1 MTASYSDDIS
11 DHSFTVMFIP
21 KNTNR
26 QRISRLEIAIENCKT
41 YSVTYD
47 SFGNQKLYGRIM
59 APHRTF
65 NVKISGIAETGL
77 DIFEEYT
84 DYPFSA
90 VMLKAQTALTQPGE
104 KLRAYHRSLRPEQ
117 YSGDYEKAL
126 HIMRSL
132 PQAFT
137 YRKGATAV
145 HETAENAFALGS
157 GVCQD
162 YAHIMTA
169 LLRAE
174 HIPARYVVG
183 MMPGEG
189 ASHAWVEALCN
200 GYWYGFDP
208 TNNKLVNDEYIKVSC
223 GRDSGDCS
231 VIRGSFY
238 GCAEQTQSEYITVE
252 EITEKD

>member
-1 MTASYSDDIS
+1 M
-11 DHSFTVMFIP
+11 MFIP
-21 KNTNR
+21 KDTNR
-26 QRISRLEIAIENCKT
+26 QRITQLEIAIENCEK
-41 YSVTYD
+41 YNITYD
-47 SFGNQKLYGRIM
+47 SFGNKKLYGRIRE
-59 APHRTF
+59 PHRTF
-65 NVKISGIAETGL
+65 DVKISGIAETGL

-90 VMLKAQTALTQPGE
+90 VMLKAQTELTRLGDQ
-104 KLRAYHRSLRPEQ
+104 LSAYHKSLKLDRFD
-117 YSGDYEKAL
+117 GDYEKAL
-126 HIMRSL
+126 YIMRSL
-132 PQAFT
+132 PQTFT

-145 HETAENAFALGS
+145 HETAENAFSIGS

-174 HIPARYVVG
+174 HISARYVVG
-183 MMPGEG
+183 MIPGEG
-189 ASHAWVEALCN
+189 ASHAWVEALCS

-238 GCAEQTQSEYITVE
+238 GCAEQTQNEFILVNQVDK
-252 EITEKD
+252 I